1 MASSPTRRSVLVGGA
16 AVASAAVAACSSAPS
31 SAAPSA
37 PSAAPPGGLDTAVP
51 HPPGPP
57 PSAVGSAGTR
67 VAAAADIPVGGA
79 LVVEGLE
86 LIVTQPAAGQ
96 FTGLSA
102 ECTHAGCIVNRVE
115 GAALVCP
122 CHGSRYGLDGSVEQG
137 PAPRALK
144 SRPVTVVDGN
154 IVLE

>member
-16 AVASAAVAACSSAPS
+16 AVASAAVAACASAQP
-31 SAAPSA
+31 AAT
-37 PSAAPPGGLDTAVP
+37 APPATPAPGLDTGVP

-57 PSAVGSAGTR
+57 PAAVGSAGTT
-67 VAAAADIPVGGA
+67 VAAASDVPVGGA
-79 LVVEGLE
+79 LVVEKLE
-86 LIVTQPAAGQ
+86 LIVTQPVAGQ
-96 FTGLSA
+96 FAGFSA

-144 SRPVTVVDGN
+144 SRPVTVVNGQ

>member
-1 MASSPTRRSVLVGGA
+1 MPSSPTRRSVLVGGA
-16 AVASAAVAACSSAPS
+16 AAASAAVAAC
-31 SAAPSA
+31 AATPV
-37 PSAAPPGGLDTAVP
+37 AAPPAPPAGPDTAVP

-67 VAAAADIPVGGA
+67 VAAASDVPVGGA
-79 LVVEGLE
+79 LVVERLE
-86 LIVTQPAAGQ
+86 LIVTQPAPGT

-102 ECTHAGCIVNRVE
+102 ECTHAGCVVNRVE

-122 CHGSRYGLDGSVEQG
+122 CHGSRYGLDGSVQQG
-137 PAPRALK
+137 PAERALK
-144 SRPVTVVDGN
+144 SRPVTVVGGD

>member
-1 MASSPTRRSVLVGGA
+1 MATSPTRRSVLVGGA
-16 AVASAAVAACSSAPS
+16 AVASAAVAACSSTPS
-31 SAAPSA
+31 P
-37 PSAAPPGGLDTAVP
+37 APPSVAPAAGPDTAVP

-115 GAALVCP
+115 GATLVCP

-154 IVLE
+154 IVLQ